1 MMSWNVVYGL
11 KECVMKID
19 FGPSSF
25 NLPRDGVVVLREATG
40 ARVVCVTGALWLTQ
54 EGREED
60 VVLAA
65 GESLRVSNGGVT
77 VVTGL
82 RGSEVLVVQPRAS
95 GREVLRRLRALIPGS
110 LSRMLPSM

>member
-1 MMSWNVVYGL
+1 M
-11 KECVMKID
+11 EID

-25 NLPRDGVVVLREATG
+25 NLPRDGVVLLREAAG

-60 VVLAA
+60 VVLAP
-65 GESLRVSNGGVT
+65 GESLRVSNGGLT
-77 VVTGL
+77 VVTAL
-82 RGSEVLVVQPRAS
+82 RGSEVLVLQPRAS
-95 GREVLRRLRALIPGS
+95 RHELLRRLRSVVPQS